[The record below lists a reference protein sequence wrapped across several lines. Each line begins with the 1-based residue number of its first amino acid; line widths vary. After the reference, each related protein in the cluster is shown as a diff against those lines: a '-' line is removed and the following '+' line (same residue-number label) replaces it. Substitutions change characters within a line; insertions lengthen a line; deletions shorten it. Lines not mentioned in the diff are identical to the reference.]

1 MIYVPLKYL
10 EKAFDEIHDAMTT
23 AETLPKGTKVI
34 TKDDLVRIFK
44 EIQNDKRRCNR
55 DFKSI

>member
-10 EKAFDEIHDAMTT
+10 EKAFDEINDAMTT

-34 TKDDLVRIFK
+34 SKDDLVRIFK
-44 EIQNDKRRCNR
+44 EIQNDENR
-55 DFKSI
+55 